1 MTCCLRGNEQR
12 LASAS
17 GGFFCAMARKTALDA
32 LTLFDSLV
40 YTCQYRV
47 SVDVPSDALAWV
59 MQTRHAL
66 RDRIGRFECF
76 YRLPGITLLESELP
90 PEYEGTLCD
99 SIARGASGQRGFRLR
114 LDGIRH
120 TEDRKQIYVG
130 AEPAGPISM
139 LQQRLADHVRAN
151 KRIKKLGVEI
161 PAQPM
166 LLIAGP
172 LKATQ
177 FEQAWA
183 LLEKEN
189 YAGERAVND
198 LTLMKREVADDSLDE
213 HVRSVKL
220 EPAV

>member
-1 MTCCLRGNEQR
+1 MP
-12 LASAS
+12 
-17 GGFFCAMARKTALDA
+17 RKAAIDA

-47 SVDVPSDALAWV
+47 SIDAPSDALAWV

-76 YRLPGITLLESELP
+76 YRIPGITLLETELP
-90 PEYEGTLCD
+90 PEYESPLRD
-99 SIARGASGQRGFRLR
+99 ALERASAGLRGFRLR

-120 TEDRKQIYVG
+120 SEDRKRIYV
-130 AEPAGPISM
+130 AVEPVGRIAA

-151 KRIKKLGVEI
+151 KRIRKLGVEV
-161 PAQPM
+161 PEPPM

-172 LKATQ
+172 LKPAQ

-183 LLEKEN
+183 MLEKET
-189 YAGERAVND
+189 YAGERLVSD

-213 HVRSVKL
+213 HLRTIRL
-220 EPAV
+220 EPLI

>member
-1 MTCCLRGNEQR
+1 MTCCLRVNEQR
-12 LASAS
+12 LTGAS
-17 GGFFCAMARKTALDA
+17 GGFFCAMARKAAVDA

-47 SVDVPSDALAWV
+47 SIDVPSDALAWV

-90 PEYEGTLCD
+90 PEYESTLSD
-99 SIARGASGQRGFRLR
+99 SVARGASGQRGFRLK

-120 TEDRKQIYVG
+120 SDDRKRIYVG
-130 AEPAGPISM
+130 VEPVGPISA
-139 LQQRLADHVRAN
+139 LQQRLLDHIRAN

-161 PAQPM
+161 PLQPM

-172 LKATQ
+172 LKAAQ

-183 LLEKEN
+183 MLESEQ
-189 YAGERAVND
+189 YCGERVVTD
-198 LTLMKREVADDSLDE
+198 LTLMRREVADDSLDE
-213 HVRSVKL
+213 HLKSVKL